1 MGVYSIVV
9 FCFFSSGISLIL
21 ISICGIAVSSSPAV
35 CGFSSFWL
43 TVFGKRRSEKI
54 LHGIS
59 VPFICALL
67 SNIDQYNC
75 STNHSKLNRLI
86 KVNIFKTLDLMVND
100 YTIDDEIGRAS
111 NDWAFRSLYSLRS
124 SNVFSQC
131 LKLISGAYT
140 LDMNKNARWIQ
151 L

>member
-1 MGVYSIVV
+1 MKLTYFIFVSYRVYEGEMGVYSIVV

-67 SNIDQYNC
+67 SNRDQYNC
-75 STNHSKLNRLI
+75 STNHSKLNRSI

-111 NDWAFRSLYSLRS
+111 NDWAFRSLY
-124 SNVFSQC
+124 
-131 LKLISGAYT
+131 
-140 LDMNKNARWIQ
+140 
-151 L
+151 